1 MGVFGGIKV
10 LNNFNR
16 STTRLFYKAR
26 PPFGRPP
33 KDCGWWHPVVGPQG
47 GTPVP
52 TLSRRFRGSG
62 SQRVP
67 LSTVMDANGGA
78 DAGHKRRL
86 ENRLMVRRRD
96 PHGSRQ
102 RGPRVRRTFE
112 SVLRSRSILPRASG
126 HHGNIK
132 VFDLTGRRGSFAR
145 SSLLCFVIGQIRR
158 LEASD
163 STDVVKRISSVLY
176 ARARRTLGVVKLI
189 GNAKSTAPAPG
200 DNRPCRLVIAAA
212 TP

>member
-1 MGVFGGIKV
+1 M
-10 LNNFNR
+10 N
-16 STTRLFYKAR
+16 
-26 PPFGRPP
+26 
-33 KDCGWWHPVVGPQG
+33 
-47 GTPVP
+47 
-52 TLSRRFRGSG
+52 
-62 SQRVP
+62 
-67 LSTVMDANGGA
+67 ANSGA

-96 PHGSRQ
+96 PYGSRQ

-132 VFDLTGRRGSFAR
+132 VLDLTGRRGSFAR

-189 GNAKSTAPAPG
+189 GNAKSTDAQRAPAPG

-212 TP
+212 TPSEISSCRWAPLCRLH